1 MKVPCVG
8 AVIKDEEGRLLVVLR
23 GRAPAQG
30 RWSIPGGR
38 VDDGETLAIAVRREV
53 LEETGLQV
61 EVGAVAGTVELPGLD
76 GSVYA
81 VTDFFCT
88 PTGPSRDLQAG
99 DDADDVS
106 WVSRAELARLDTSP
120 GLVDILT
127 SWRVWDDPPPDSS
140 DQAKGCR
147 A

>member
-1 MKVPCVG
+1 MPCVG
-8 AVIKDEEGRLLVVLR
+8 AVVKDEHGRLLVVLR
-23 GRAPAQG
+23 ARAPALG

-38 VDDGETLAIAVRREV
+38 VDDGESLAVAVRREV
-53 LEETGLQV
+53 LEETGLRV

-76 GSVYA
+76 DFVYA

-88 PTGPSRDLQAG
+88 PTGPSRELRAG
-99 DDADDVS
+99 DDAADAR
-106 WVSRAELARLDTSP
+106 WVSRHELTQLDTAP
-120 GLVDILT
+120 GLVETLT

-140 DQAKGCR
+140 DPAKGVR